1 MWDLDSIVAQN
12 NQAAIDYMMR
22 GREVDV
28 AQSPQPKAWS
38 LSLLAKK
45 LQVGPPQLARL
56 LQCFTDYET
65 MADFLRLIRQFL
77 PEHEDEILEATG
89 EQRTYKFCYLFG
101 KKYFPLPPYAF
112 NATVEQLTNGMPVEL
127 MAMSYSAYHGLDLRQ
142 GYLLLLSLVL
152 YPYEGD
158 ERDLEDDDVPFNPFD
173 PMKRTNMEA
182 KFGEI
187 AHGKDKNS
195 EWLPTKAD
203 IAWVKDLVAQLSD
216 GGKWFAPMGFMVIKT
231 DDRHIVLRHAD
242 NTPEVK
248 ETVQRT
254 VLIAKKAGIEVQVK
268 VGRTAEEKQGR
279 TLMEIFSGARVP
291 LIDAVQRIVGGEI
304 AGRIPRDGWTAEE
317 LHKWTDGTQYDGVG
331 TFADWVCSQT
341 GCIIL
346 DYSYA
351 DCEYVEGATEP
362 LFKWTQFNVDE
373 LTKEYPKVK
382 ETRAKIDHVVEWLE
396 ADPIIR
402 FRDLVVFLKEKAI
415 TRRKKATKRDK
426 YQYDPTENW
435 CPLDQISQFEEE
447 EEENDE
453 DDGTGVQ
460 VTEIT
465 PEDFVAGR
473 IREATRADITAATRF

>member
-1 MWDLDSIVAQN
+1 MWDLDSIIRQN

-56 LQCFTDYET
+56 LEAFTDYET
-65 MADFLRLIRQFL
+65 MAGFLGLIRRYL
-77 PEHEDEILEATG
+77 PEHEDEILETTG

-112 NATVEQLTNGMPVEL
+112 NANVEQLTSGMPIEL
-127 MAMSYSAYHGLDLRQ
+127 MAMSYSSYHGLDLRP
-142 GYLLLLSLVL
+142 GYLQLLSLVI

-158 ERDLEDDDVPFNPFD
+158 ERDQEDDDVPFNPFD

-187 AHGKDKNS
+187 AQVKDKKS

-203 IAWVKDLVAQLSD
+203 ITWVKDLVAQLAD
-216 GGKWFAPMGFMVIKT
+216 GGKWIAPMGFTVIKI

-248 ETVQRT
+248 DTVHRT
-254 VLIAKKAGIEVQVK
+254 VLIAKKAGIEVQVN
-268 VGRTAEEKQGR
+268 VGKTAEEKQGA

-291 LIDAVQRIVGGEI
+291 LLDAVQNIVGAELVGL
-304 AGRIPRDGWTAEE
+304 IPKDGWTPEE
-317 LHKWTDGTQYDGVG
+317 LHKWTDGTQYEGVG

-346 DYSYA
+346 DCSYA
-351 DCEYVEGATEP
+351 DCAYVEGMGEP
-362 LFKWTQFNVDE
+362 IFKWTQFNVDT
-373 LTKEYPKVK
+373 LTKEAPKVK
-382 ETRAKIDHVVEWLE
+382 ETREKIDRVVEWLE

-402 FRDLVVFLKEKAI
+402 FRDLIVFLKEKAI
-415 TRRKKATKRDK
+415 TRRMKVTKRAK
-426 YQYDPTENW
+426 YEYDPTENW
-435 CPLDQISQFEEE
+435 CPLDQTNQFEEE
-447 EEENDE
+447 DEDNEE
-453 DDGTGVQ
+453 DDGGFGDGGR
-460 VTEIT
+460 
-465 PEDFVAGR
+465 EDR
-473 IREATRADITAATRF
+473 IREATLTDIAAATHF

>member
-1 MWDLDSIVAQN
+1 MWDLDSIVRQN

-56 LQCFTDYET
+56 LEAFTDYET
-65 MADFLRLIRQFL
+65 MAAFLGLIRQYL
-77 PEHEDEILEATG
+77 PEHEDEILETTG

-112 NATVEQLTNGMPVEL
+112 NATVEQLTNGMPIEL
-127 MAMSYSAYHGLDLRQ
+127 MAMSYSSYHGLDLRP
-142 GYLLLLSLVL
+142 GYLLLLSLVI

-158 ERDLEDDDVPFNPFD
+158 ERDEEDDDVPFNPFD

-187 AHGKDKNS
+187 AQVKDKKS

-203 IAWVKDLVAQLSD
+203 IAWVKDLVAQLAD
-216 GGKWFAPMGFMVIKT
+216 GGRWIAPMGFTVIKI
-231 DDRHIVLRHAD
+231 DDRNILLRHAD
-242 NTPEVK
+242 NTDEVRD
-248 ETVQRT
+248 TVQRT
-254 VLIAKKAGIEVQVK
+254 VLIAKKAGIKVQVK
-268 VGRTAEEKQGR
+268 VGKTAEEKQGA

-291 LIDAVQRIVGGEI
+291 LLDTVQTIVGAELVGL
-304 AGRIPRDGWTAEE
+304 IPRNGWTAEE
-317 LHKWTDGTQYDGVG
+317 LHQWTDGTQYEGVG

-346 DYSYA
+346 DFSYA
-351 DCEYVEGATEP
+351 DCEYIEGMAEP
-362 LFKWTQFNVDE
+362 IFKWTPYNVDE
-373 LTKEYPKVK
+373 LTNEYPKVK
-382 ETRAKIDHVVEWLE
+382 ETREKIDRVVEWLE

-402 FRDLVVFLKEKAI
+402 FRDLIVFLTAKAK

-426 YQYDPTENW
+426 YEYDPTERW
-435 CPLDQISQFEEE
+435 CPLDQKNQFEEE
-447 EEENDE
+447 EEDNDE
-453 DDGTGVQ
+453 EDGG
-460 VTEIT
+460 
-465 PEDFVAGR
+465 AGDGDGDGR
-473 IREATRADITAATRF
+473 LREATLTDIAAATHF